1 MNWYRESVRRQTNII
16 AAFRHARWL
25 NEQARGATH
34 GVLGGI
40 NGGGMR
46 GMAHRASG
54 AASIGRASTRGAST
68 SAARRRRKR
77 INRNINNG
85 ECEMAKRKPA

>member
-1 MNWYRESVRRQTNII
+1 MNWYRESERRQTNII
-16 AAFRHARWL
+16 AAFRIARR

-46 GMAHRASG
+46 GMAKSRGG

-68 SAARRRRKR
+68 AAARRRRKR
-77 INRNINNG
+77 INRKSI
-85 ECEMAKRKPA
+85 MA